1 MLIRT
6 KEIVDMEVD
15 PSAQGGSIEPLRS
28 ETRPMDVSSSTKPV
42 TGNGSVPSPSQ
53 SSNPSEQWQLVERIA
68 QSKVLRRSPFLKNFL
83 CYICDRHLRGREH
96 EITESQIGIYAFGR
110 PETYNPGDDNIV
122 RNYARLLRKR
132 LDEYY
137 ETEGTDEMI
146 RISIPRGHY
155 IPVFERRAAA
165 GGVSGSALIEIA
177 LPEIPSEGFVASETR
192 GRSKE
197 TLQRFLRGRWYW
209 AAFLLTVSIV
219 IAVFGVIHA
228 RSMTPYNRFWNELSD
243 PSRTTF
249 IITSDS
255 GFRMLQEFTGKELH
269 LHNYVS
275 GDIESKFPPFNLSGA
290 HSSGSYGAERFTNLT
305 STADLSIAIRMIGSR
320 HFFDNK
326 TIVRY
331 ARQIHM
337 EDLKDANVVILGG
350 AHSNPW
356 AELYESSSN
365 FSMSFPMHLNGE
377 HVDERTF
384 INKHPRPGEQA
395 IYSNNANN
403 GVYPTYALISFL
415 PSVDGKGHAL
425 LLEGQNMGGTELA
438 SDFVLDPNTMMP
450 VLSKA
455 TLPDGSIGSF
465 EILLESQTV
474 GANAPEGHIVVERFG
489 PLEKSQ

>member
-1 MLIRT
+1 LLIKT

-15 PSAQGGSIEPLRS
+15 PSAQRGSIEPLRS
-28 ETRPMDVSSSTKPV
+28 ETRSMDVSSSTKPV
-42 TGNGSVPSPSQ
+42 TGNRSVPSPGQ
-53 SSNPSEQWQLVERIA
+53 SSNPSEQWLLVERIA
-68 QSKVLRRSPFLKNFL
+68 QSEVFRRSPFLKNFL

-96 EITESQIGIYAFGR
+96 EITESQIGIYALGR

-132 LDEYY
+132 LHEYY

-165 GGVSGSALIEIA
+165 EGVSGSALIEIA
-177 LPEIPSEGFVASETR
+177 LPQIPSEGFVASGKR

-197 TLQRFLRGRWYW
+197 TVQRFLRGRWSW
-209 AAFLLTVSIV
+209 AALLLTVSMI
-219 IAVFGVIHA
+219 IAVFGIIRA
-228 RSMTPYNRFWNELSD
+228 RSTTPYDRFWNELSE

-249 IITSDS
+249 IITGDS
-255 GFRMLQEFTGKELH
+255 GFRMLQDFTGKELH
-269 LHNYVS
+269 LHEYVS
-275 GDIESKFPPFNLSGA
+275 GDIESKFPPFNMSRS
-290 HSSGSYGAERFTNLT
+290 HNSGSYGAERFANMT

-320 HFFDNK
+320 HFLD
-326 TIVRY
+326 
-331 ARQIHM
+331 M

-377 HVDERTF
+377 HLDERTF
-384 INKHPRPGEQA
+384 INKNPRPGEQA
-395 IYSNNANN
+395 IYSNNASN
-403 GVYPTYALISFL
+403 GVYPTYALISLL
-415 PSVDGKGHAL
+415 PSVNGKGNAL
-425 LLEGQNMGGTELA
+425 LLEGQNMAGTELA

-450 VLSKA
+450 ILSKA
-455 TLPDGSIGSF
+455 TLPDGTIGSF
-465 EILLESQTV
+465 EILLETRTV
-474 GANAPEGHIVVERFG
+474 GTNAPEGHIVVERFG
-489 PLEKSQ
+489 PTGKAP